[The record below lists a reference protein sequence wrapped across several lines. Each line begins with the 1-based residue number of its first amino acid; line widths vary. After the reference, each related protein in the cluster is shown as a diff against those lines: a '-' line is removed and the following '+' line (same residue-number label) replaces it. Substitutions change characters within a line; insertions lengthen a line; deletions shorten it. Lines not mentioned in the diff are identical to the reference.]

1 MGMFRVGKILNFFN
15 MDPHKILKS
24 LRIFLKKMNDLGQ
37 KNKWQYD
44 KIIGTVFSTTQLGPK

>member
-1 MGMFRVGKILNFFN
+1 MFRVGKILNFFN